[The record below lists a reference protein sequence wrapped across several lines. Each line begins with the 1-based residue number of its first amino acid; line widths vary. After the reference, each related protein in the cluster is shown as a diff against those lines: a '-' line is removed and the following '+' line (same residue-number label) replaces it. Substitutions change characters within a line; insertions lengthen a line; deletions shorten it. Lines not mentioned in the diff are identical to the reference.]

1 MAKLIT
7 SLIYD
12 SMEDFPGCASYEGD
26 YLRWHFGGFENAKYT
41 LYRSGSSYC
50 CEISIPKIK
59 YYTTAAQEKKL
70 TTDLKRV
77 LASLDLDGKSE
88 FEKAKR
94 IYVYITSHV
103 TYDYANLYNDSTGK
117 YTAYNALEKGTAVCQ
132 GYASLLYRMMRMSG
146 ISCRFISG
154 DGGGVRHGWNIV
166 KIGFS
171 YYNLD
176 STWDAGHDASS
187 FLYFLKSN
195 KDFYGHTRDD
205 RFKTSTFNTTYP
217 MSKTSYK
224 LTGTHKHTWSW
235 VVTQAATIF
244 KTGTKTKT
252 CTVCG
257 ATGGTKTIAKK
268 TASVTLNASSST
280 MQAGQRS
287 TAIQI
292 AKQAS
297 ADSVSKWTLFRSFGG
312 ICQPQNRQAG
322 GQEKRLCHHHS
333 YHEERC
339 QSLCPDQSTEK
350 DSKDHFH
357 SFQEKESHPDCGYQ
371 AEAGPN
377 PCSCHRQ

>member
-1 MAKLIT
+1 M
-7 SLIYD
+7 D
-12 SMEDFPGCASYEGD
+12 
-26 YLRWHFGGFENAKYT
+26 LRT
-41 LYRSGSSYC
+41 LNIRS
-50 CEISIPKIK
+50 
-59 YYTTAAQEKKL
+59 T
-70 TTDLKRV
+70 V

-268 TASVTLNASSST
+268 
-280 MQAGQRS
+280 
-287 TAIQI
+287 
-292 AKQAS
+292 
-297 ADSVSKWTLFRSFGG
+297 DSL
-312 ICQPQNRQAG
+312 
-322 GQEKRLCHHHS
+322 
-333 YHEERC
+333 
-339 QSLCPDQSTEK
+339 D
-350 DSKDHFH
+350 
-357 SFQEKESHPDCGYQ
+357 KE
-371 AEAGPN
+371 
-377 PCSCHRQ
+377 